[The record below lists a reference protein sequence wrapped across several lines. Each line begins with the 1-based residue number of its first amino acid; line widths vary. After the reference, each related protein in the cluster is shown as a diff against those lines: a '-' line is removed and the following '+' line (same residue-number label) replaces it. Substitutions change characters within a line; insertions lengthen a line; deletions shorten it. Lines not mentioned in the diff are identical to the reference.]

1 MTTYFYGIY
10 RGICV
15 ENIDPQKLN
24 RIKLTVPQILGSSVT
39 DWALPCT
46 PITNTAE
53 HLDHK
58 KHLASEVAALLQ
70 AHADHS
76 VSGTTGGATV
86 STFGSH
92 THSFSFTTAHTNNHT
107 GKTPD
112 STNSLDHEHVD
123 ITDPLDRD
131 GTEEGLTAAE
141 HTYHRNVPAVN
152 QMVWVMFVGGDPDFP
167 VWMGV

>member
-1 MTTYFYGIY
+1 MTQYFYGIY
-10 RGICV
+10 KGICV
-15 ENIDPQKLN
+15 DNVDPQKLN
-24 RIKLTVPQILGSSVT
+24 RITLVIPQILGSSVT
-39 DWALPCT
+39 DWALPCI

-58 KHLASEVAALLQ
+58 PH
-70 AHADHS
+70 
-76 VSGTTGGATV
+76 TGAQTV
-86 STFGSH
+86 TLI
-92 THSFSFTTAHTNNHT
+92 NNHT
-107 GKTPD
+107 G
-112 STNSLDHEHVD
+112 STGSAGVDGHTHTVTISAHAGNSNKLYHPHED

-131 GTEEGLTAAE
+131 GTEEGLVAAE

>member
-15 ENIDPQKLN
+15 ENVDPQKLD
-24 RIKLTVPQILGSSVT
+24 RIKLTVPQILGAAVT

-53 HLDHK
+53 HLDHQP
-58 KHLASEVAALLQ
+58 HTGPQVVALI
-70 AHADHS
+70 
-76 VSGTTGGATV
+76 
-86 STFGSH
+86 
-92 THSFSFTTAHTNNHT
+92 NNHT
-107 GKTPD
+107 ATTD
-112 STNSLDHEHVD
+112 SAGTGLAAHTHTVTISAHSGNSNTLKHPHVTM
-123 ITDPLDRD
+123 TDPLDRD

-141 HTYHRNVPAVN
+141 HTYHRNVPEVN

>member
-15 ENIDPQKLN
+15 ENVDPQKLD

-53 HLDHK
+53 HLDHQP
-58 KHLASEVAALLQ
+58 HTAAQVVALLNS
-70 AHADHS
+70 HT
-76 VSGTTGGATV
+76 GTTDSPGGPYA
-86 STFGSH
+86 H
-92 THSFSFTTAHTNNHT
+92 THTVTISAHS
-107 GKTPD
+107 G
-112 STNSLDHEHVD
+112 NSNTLKHPHVTM
-123 ITDPLDRD
+123 TDPLDRD

-141 HTYHRNVPAVN
+141 HTYHRNVPEVN

>member
-1 MTTYFYGIY
+1 MSTYFYGIY

-15 ENIDPQKLN
+15 ENVDPQKLD
-24 RIKLTVPQILGSSVT
+24 RIKVTVPQILGSAVT

-58 KHLASEVAALLQ
+58 PHTAAQVVALISDHTGTTSSALSGASAHTHTVTIS
-70 AHADHS
+70 AHA
-76 VSGTTGGATV
+76 G
-86 STFGSH
+86 
-92 THSFSFTTAHTNNHT
+92 
-107 GKTPD
+107 
-112 STNSLDHEHVD
+112 NSNTLRHPHVD

-141 HTYHRNVPAVN
+141 HTYHRNVPAIN

>member
-15 ENIDPQKLN
+15 ENIDPQKLD

-39 DWALPCT
+39 DWAFPCT

-53 HLDHK
+53 HLDHQP
-58 KHLASEVAALLQ
+58 HTAAQVVALI
-70 AHADHS
+70 
-76 VSGTTGGATV
+76 
-86 STFGSH
+86 
-92 THSFSFTTAHTNNHT
+92 NNHT
-107 GKTPD
+107 ATTD
-112 STNSLDHEHVD
+112 SAGSGLAAHTHTVTISAHSGNSNTLKHPHVTM
-123 ITDPLDRD
+123 TDPLDRD
-131 GTEEGLTAAE
+131 GTEEGLVAAE
-141 HTYHRNVPAVN
+141 HTYHRNVPELN